1 MTSTDARQM
10 KARPGRLLGI
20 VLAVLVLLAAACGGG
35 DGGDGGAAG
44 TPGGGGDDGTQASG
58 DPIRIGAIVPST
70 GPVAEW
76 GKGNEAVLKLLQE
89 EVNADGGID
98 GRPLE
103 ITIYD
108 SGAKPEEAANLV
120 RRLADDDQVLAIIGP
135 FTSSEAEVAFPVANQ
150 MEIVSTAQ
158 ASSKPG
164 LAEENRPWAF
174 RNTVDEGTYLSE
186 VTPSLIEEEG
196 VESVAIAYDSADAV
210 GSAIGSAIM
219 PSVFED
225 NGLDIVNADDPVT
238 FKTEDVDVQA
248 QVTTLNDL
256 DPDAIGVGAFYNGA
270 VKILREMGRQG
281 MNVPIA
287 GGSPLV
293 SSSILEANPDV
304 PIYAAGT
311 YFVGL
316 EAASD
321 WTERAQQAYQETGL
335 DGDPL
340 MFDLQTYEI
349 GLMYIEAIRQNGLA
363 AEGTDLQEARTAI
376 RDFMQ
381 GLENFEG
388 VSGSISM
395 QESGDAVRDFFV
407 IRGLDGTWETVKEVD
422 KTG

>member
-1 MTSTDARQM
+1 MRTTDAM
-10 KARPGRLLGI
+10 KRNTPVGRLLG
-20 VLAVLVLLAAACGGG
+20 VMLAVMVLLVVACGGDGEG
-35 DGGDGGAAG
+35 DGTAG
-44 TPGGGGDDGTQASG
+44 TPGDGAETDGQASSE
-58 DPIRIGAIVPST
+58 PIKLGAIVPST

-76 GKGNEAVLKLLQE
+76 GKGNEAVLKMLQE
-89 EVNADGGID
+89 EVNADGGIE

-103 ITIYD
+103 IIIYD

-174 RNTVDEGTYLSE
+174 RNTVDEGTYLNE
-186 VTPSLIEEEG
+186 VTPALIEEEG
-196 VESVAIAYDSADAV
+196 VESIAIAYDSADAV

-225 NGLDIVNADDPVT
+225 NGLEIVNADNAVT

-248 QVTTLNDL
+248 QVTTLNDHN
-256 DPDAIGVGAFYNGA
+256 PDAIGIGAFYNGA

-281 MNVPIA
+281 MNAPIA
-287 GGSPLV
+287 GGSPFV
-293 SSSILEANPDV
+293 SSSILEANPEV

-311 YFVGL
+311 YYVGL
-316 EAASD
+316 EAAAD
-321 WTERAQQAYQETGL
+321 WTERAQKAYEEAGL

-349 GLMYIEAIRQNGLA
+349 GLMYLEAIRQNGLA
-363 AEGTDLQEARTAI
+363 AGGTDLQEARVAI

-395 QESGDAVRDFFV
+395 QDTGDAVRDFFV
-407 IRGLDGTWETVKEVD
+407 IRGLDGSWETVKEVD